1 MSSHASFIQGARRA
15 GFTAVELIISA
26 SIMALVMAGA
36 IAAFVYGLRT
46 WRNETI
52 TSELHQDLEKAMEH
66 IRHDLR
72 LSSVGVGLMSFYPTN
87 AAEYTAIS
95 FPLSS
100 PAGDNLLRRDLNTN
114 SPNYGRI
121 IWDQTVIYHVR
132 PGTPDEL
139 LRTVFTPRNS
149 SAAPHDFYTQLRQV
163 ALSTDFAGVQAAALA
178 GENTTSRVV
187 FQNLV
192 SMRIR
197 PPELLFDGYA
207 PGYQRARNLNWGSVV
222 LGDGINDLTFTVVG
236 KNPDS
241 AGYKVGI
248 DWFSLSP
255 SASRREGEIFLPAD
269 SHPVSPFYRFIL
281 SGGTVSAQDMSAHGA
296 GWSGNCQLTYD
307 AGAIGNAITFK
318 AQNDLWC
325 DSQFDAPP
333 GVIASNVSRKCD
345 TNFIAQPPYIPDYVM
360 DMDRGITWTA
370 ENATDGAIGGI
381 TLTNDV
387 PVINIIYGGSSNAPG
402 NIIYNGA
409 LTRLKFQAPINGQ
422 LFIDNVKIMAQLSGT
437 NPVAG
442 TVQNVTF
449 AGNSW
454 RKVGAGGETWS
465 DWIHFSI
472 DRNASCMVSFQLKT
486 DNLILANAKTWA
498 STATNQPM
506 SYLNNMPHNQ
516 LIGLGAIEVLY
527 PSNAV
532 YLSGVFDTR
541 LANPSYRRLN
551 WTQVEPWPYGDI
563 DIRVRSGDQRD
574 MSDACAWDFYG
585 VNNDNNNIV
594 GISGGR
600 YVQYE
605 VLYNTI
611 FPHVLNAKLRDV
623 TISWAGS
630 TGLVDLVVG
639 FARGPDY
646 GIVKAEVNGQAFIKG
661 IEVEMEIFKA
671 GPFGTN
677 RVSGLMEVRPLNTG
691 K

>member
-1 MSSHASFIQGARRA
+1 MHKLFTPARRA
-15 GFTAVELIISA
+15 GFTVVELMVSA
-26 SIMALVMAGA
+26 AIMTLVMGGA
-36 IAAFVYGLRT
+36 LATFIYGLRT
-46 WRNETI
+46 WRAETI
-52 TSELHQDLEKAMEH
+52 VSELHQDLEKAMEH
-66 IRHDLR
+66 IRYDLR
-72 LSSVGVGLMSFYPTN
+72 LSSAGVGLMSFYPTN

-95 FPLSS
+95 FPLST
-100 PAGDNLLRRDLNTN
+100 PGNDGMLRRNLDTN
-114 SPNYGRI
+114 SPNYGQI
-121 IWDQTVIYHVR
+121 VWDQTVIYHVR

-139 LRTVFTPRNS
+139 LRTVFTPRDSN
-149 SAAPHDFYTQLRQV
+149 AAPHDFYTQLRQV
-163 ALSTDFAGVQAAALA
+163 ALSSNVAGLQAAARE
-178 GENTTSRVV
+178 GESVSSRVV
-187 FQNLV
+187 FRNLV
-192 SMRIR
+192 TMRIR
-197 PPELLFDGYA
+197 PPDVLFDGYA

-241 AGYKVGI
+241 SGYKVGI

-269 SHPVSPFYRFIL
+269 SHPVSPFYRSIQ

-296 GWSGNCQLTYD
+296 GWGGNCQLTYN
-307 AGAIGNAITFK
+307 AGAIGNSITFK
-318 AQNDLWC
+318 VQNDLWC

-345 TNFIAQPPYIPDYVM
+345 TNFIAQAPYIPDYVM
-360 DMDRGITWTA
+360 DMDKGITWTA
-370 ENATDGAIGGI
+370 ENATDGAPGGI

-387 PVINIIYGGSSNAPG
+387 PVINIIY
-402 NIIYNGA
+402 NGA
-409 LTRLKFQAPINGQ
+409 RACLNFQAPTNGQ
-422 LFIDNVKIMAQLSGT
+422 LFVDNVKIMRQLSGT
-437 NPVAG
+437 NPVDG

-449 AGNSW
+449 AGSSW
-454 RKVGAGGETWS
+454 RKIGAGGEVWS
-465 DWIHFSI
+465 DWINFPF
-472 DRNASCMVSFQLKT
+472 DRNASCLVSFQLKT
-486 DNLILANAKTWA
+486 DALNLANARTWS
-498 STATNQPM
+498 STTTNPPM

-516 LIGLGAIEVLY
+516 LIGLGAIAVLY

-532 YLSGVFDTR
+532 YRSGIFDTR
-541 LANPSYRRLN
+541 LANPSYRLLN

-574 MSDACAWDFYG
+574 LSDACAWDFYG
-585 VNNDNNNIV
+585 VNNDNNNIA

-611 FPHVLNAKLRDV
+611 QPHTNNAILRDV

-646 GIVKAEVNGQAFIKG
+646 GIVQAAVNGQSFIKG
-661 IEVEMEIFKA
+661 IEVEMEIFKE
-671 GPFGTN
+671 GPFGAS